1 MYTLCMY
8 TIYSTVRISPGYR
21 LKFYHLP
28 PCFITFRPC
37 VVFALFPILYQAM
50 KSSTLFAAA
59 LVTLILANPSRTNK
73 RQLNGL
79 LASVEGVLGIDQTF
93 DYIVVGGGYRG
104 LDNCE
109 AFGRGPL
116 VTVAVVEARTIY
128 QIADPLLSEI
138 PGGAL
143 TSLGPPSP
151 FQRSTWASLL
161 NQIQFQ
167 IIKKL
172 IYKGKM
178 PRWQVC

>member
-1 MYTLCMY
+1 MY

-93 DYIVVGGGYRG
+93 DYIVVGGGTGG
-104 LDNCE
+104 LTI
-109 AFGRGPL
+109 AKPL
-116 VTVAVVEARTIY
+116 AE
-128 QIADPLLSEI
+128 DP
-138 PGGAL
+138 
-143 TSLGPPSP
+143 
-151 FQRSTWASLL
+151 
-161 NQIQFQ
+161 
-167 IIKKL
+167 
-172 IYKGKM
+172 
-178 PRWQVC
+178 